1 MEEEKSLIEVKNTRK
16 GIRKIIN
23 NVVELIKSKV
33 NKDYVLSENSPEFLR
48 RNKDLILKT
57 IRENYRYLDQVS
69 DDILL
74 EELQQ
79 NPLPNNGIIDTA
91 FKQGYKLTAYP
102 YRQT

>member
-1 MEEEKSLIEVKNTRK
+1 MEEDKSLVEVKNNRK

-33 NKDYVLSENSPEFLR
+33 NKDYVLSENSPDFLR

-57 IRENYRYLDQVS
+57 IRRDYRYLDQVP

-79 NPLPNNGIIDTA
+79 GQLPINGIIDTA
-91 FKQGYKLTAYP
+91 FKSGYILTSSP
-102 YRQT
+102 YRNT